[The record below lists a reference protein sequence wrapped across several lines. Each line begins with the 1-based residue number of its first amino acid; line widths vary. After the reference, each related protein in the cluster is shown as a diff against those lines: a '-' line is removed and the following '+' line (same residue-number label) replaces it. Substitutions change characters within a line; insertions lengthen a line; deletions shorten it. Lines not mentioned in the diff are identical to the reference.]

1 MNFRTFLTRLAEADA
16 RFVVVGG
23 VAASLYGSPRVTF
36 DIDVVPDM
44 DPTNWSRI
52 VDAVWAAGGRPRI
65 PENLAV
71 IRDLENVRR
80 WIEEKGMLALSF
92 RSAEGLAEIDLVVA
106 EADRYPELVAR
117 ASTVELDGRTFHVA
131 ALDDLIDM
139 KRRAGRP
146 QDMLDIE
153 VLEELRSRGV

>member
-65 PENLAV
+65 PENLDV

-92 RSAEGLAEIDLVVA
+92 RSAEGLAEIDLVGA
-106 EADRYPELVAR
+106 EADRYATRNSSRAR
-117 ASTVELDGRTFHVA
+117 RRSSSTGGRFMSRRSTCRTSASFWT
-131 ALDDLIDM
+131 
-139 KRRAGRP
+139 
-146 QDMLDIE
+146 
-153 VLEELRSRGV
+153 